1 MHLTKLHSE
10 RSLAHATQTA
20 AAAAPA
26 VDVVV
31 VHSGGA
37 AASLSLPGET
47 AAWYESTIY
56 ARVDGYVSKW
66 YVDIGDHVKSGQ
78 LLALIDT
85 PDLDAQL
92 AAAKAK
98 LQVAQ
103 AQVNVKQ
110 ADAVFAHSTYERWRD
125 SPKGVVSEQEREDK
139 KAGDAAA
146 EAQLAAARAQVEL
159 DQADVDRLTAF
170 EQFKRVTAPYAGTII
185 ERRIDIGNL
194 VTAGS
199 SASTTLLYR
208 MAQDDPIRVFVDVP
222 QTAAADLMRAGARAQ
237 IFADTLAGGPPIS
250 GTITRTADAIDPKA
264 RTFRAE
270 LDIPNPDGRLVSG
283 LYVRVAFQLEN
294 NGMSQ
299 VPAATLVFSPTG
311 PTGGGGQSRQHRAL
325 PSGDDRTRRW
335 RAGGA
340 ELGRVRRRQIGAQH
354 QQSDCRR
361 RQGSSRCSR
370 RCTRPERGDASAA
383 MKAAGALA
391 CAGIGRLVG
400 WLRGRTQL
408 SRAADRRPK
417 GFRKLTRGSN
427 ACRDLDADRHRL
439 DSMVARPWRH
449 GARFV
454 G

>member
-1 MHLTKLHSE
+1 LPSSDTGGALQRAAGAVAVILLLAFLAMHLTKLHSA
-10 RSLAHATQTA
+10 RSLARATQTA
-20 AAAAPA
+20 VAAAPA

-78 LLALIDT
+78 VLALIDT

-159 DQADVDRLTAF
+159 DQADVDRLRAF

-208 MAQDDPIRVFVDVP
+208 MVQDDPIRVFVDVP
-222 QTAAADLMRAGARAQ
+222 QTAAADLMRSGARAQ

-250 GTITRTADAIDPKA
+250 GTISRTADAIDPKA

-270 LDIPNPDGRLVSG
+270 LDIPNADGRLVSG

-294 NGMSQ
+294 NGMSR
-299 VPAATLVFSPTG
+299 VPEATLVFSPTG
-311 PTGGGGQSRQHRAL
+311 PTVAVVSADNTVRFRAV
-325 PSGDDRTRRW
+325 T
-335 RAGGA
+335 
-340 ELGRVRRRQIGAQH
+340 
-354 QQSDCRR
+354 
-361 RQGSSRCSR
+361 
-370 RCTRPERGDASAA
+370 
-383 MKAAGALA
+383 
-391 CAGIGRLVG
+391 IGRDDGEQVELSTGVSDGDRLVLNISNQIAEG
-400 WLRGRTQL
+400 DKVQVVAQDGAPAP
-408 SRAADRRPK
+408 SVAMRAQP
-417 GFRKLTRGSN
+417 
-427 ACRDLDADRHRL
+427 
-439 DSMVARPWRH
+439 
-449 GARFV
+449 
-454 G
+454 

>member
-1 MHLTKLHSE
+1 LPSSDTGGALQRAAGAVAVILLLAFLAMHLTKLHSA
-10 RSLAHATQTA
+10 RSLARATQTA
-20 AAAAPA
+20 VAAAPA

-78 LLALIDT
+78 VLALIDT

-159 DQADVDRLTAF
+159 DQADVDRLRAF

-208 MAQDDPIRVFVDVP
+208 MVQDDPIRVFVDVP
-222 QTAAADLMRAGARAQ
+222 QTAAADLMRSGARAQ

-250 GTITRTADAIDPKA
+250 GTISRTADAIDPKA

-270 LDIPNPDGRLVSG
+270 LDIPNADGRLVSG

-294 NGMSQ
+294 NGMSR

-311 PTGGGGQSRQHRAL
+311 PTVAVVSADNTVRFRAV
-325 PSGDDRTRRW
+325 T
-335 RAGGA
+335 
-340 ELGRVRRRQIGAQH
+340 
-354 QQSDCRR
+354 
-361 RQGSSRCSR
+361 
-370 RCTRPERGDASAA
+370 
-383 MKAAGALA
+383 
-391 CAGIGRLVG
+391 IGRDDGEQVELSTGVSDGDRLVLNISNQIAEG
-400 WLRGRTQL
+400 DKVQVVAQDGAPAP
-408 SRAADRRPK
+408 SVAMRAQP
-417 GFRKLTRGSN
+417 
-427 ACRDLDADRHRL
+427 
-439 DSMVARPWRH
+439 
-449 GARFV
+449 
-454 G
+454 

>member
-1 MHLTKLHSE
+1 LPSADIGRTLQRAAGAVAIILLLAFLAMHLTKLHSE

-66 YVDIGDHVKSGQ
+66 YADIGDHVKSGQ
-78 LLALIDT
+78 VLALIDT

-92 AAAKAK
+92 AAAQAK

-110 ADAVFAHSTYERWRD
+110 ADAVFARSTYERWRD

-146 EAQLAAARAQVEL
+146 EAQLAAARAQVQL

-170 EQFKRVTAPYAGTII
+170 EQFKRVTAPYTGTIV

-222 QTAAADLMRAGARAQ
+222 QTAAADLMRAGVRAQ
-237 IFADTLAGGPPIS
+237 IFADTLSGGPPIS
-250 GTITRTADAIDPKA
+250 GSITRTSNAVDPKA

-270 LDIPNPDGRLVSG
+270 LDIPNPDGRLVPG
-283 LYVRVAFQLEN
+283 LYVRVAFQLAN
-294 NGMSQ
+294 NGMTQ
-299 VPAATLVFSPTG
+299 VPAAALVFSPTG
-311 PTGGGGQSRQHRAL
+311 PEVAVVSADNTVRFRPVTIGRDDGEQVELS
-325 PSGDDRTRRW
+325 SGVSDGDRLVLNISNQI
-335 RAGGA
+335 A
-340 ELGRVRRRQIGAQH
+340 EGEKVQVGAQ
-354 QQSDCRR
+354 D
-361 RQGSSRCSR
+361 GVPASSV
-370 RCTRPERGDASAA
+370 A
-383 MKAAGALA
+383 M
-391 CAGIGRLVG
+391 
-400 WLRGRTQL
+400 
-408 SRAADRRPK
+408 RAQP
-417 GFRKLTRGSN
+417 
-427 ACRDLDADRHRL
+427 
-439 DSMVARPWRH
+439 
-449 GARFV
+449 
-454 G
+454 

>member
-1 MHLTKLHSE
+1 LPSSDTGGALQRAAGAVAVILLLAFLAMHLTKLHSA
-10 RSLAHATQTA
+10 RSLARATQTA
-20 AAAAPA
+20 VAAAPA

-78 LLALIDT
+78 VLALIDT

-159 DQADVDRLTAF
+159 DQADVDRLRAF

-208 MAQDDPIRVFVDVP
+208 MVQDDPIRVFVDVP
-222 QTAAADLMRAGARAQ
+222 QTAAADLMRSGARAQ

-250 GTITRTADAIDPKA
+250 GTISRTADAIDPKA

-294 NGMSQ
+294 NGMSR

-311 PTGGGGQSRQHRAL
+311 PTVAVVSADNTVRFRAV
-325 PSGDDRTRRW
+325 T
-335 RAGGA
+335 
-340 ELGRVRRRQIGAQH
+340 
-354 QQSDCRR
+354 
-361 RQGSSRCSR
+361 
-370 RCTRPERGDASAA
+370 
-383 MKAAGALA
+383 
-391 CAGIGRLVG
+391 IGRDDGEQVELSTGVSDGDRLVLNISNQIAEG
-400 WLRGRTQL
+400 DKVQVVAQDGAPAP
-408 SRAADRRPK
+408 SVAMRAQP
-417 GFRKLTRGSN
+417 
-427 ACRDLDADRHRL
+427 
-439 DSMVARPWRH
+439 
-449 GARFV
+449 
-454 G
+454 